1 MSQTPMPQLPEKKPM
16 SRTMSAILMI
26 VLLAVGLGVGVL
38 AGSFVVAPA
47 LSSGLKGDVPIGDL
61 LPLTGD
67 LASFGKTSQVATE
80 FARDDVNAYLSASGA
95 GWSVKLVEEDTATTA
110 TQALSMVQT
119 LYAQGVKV
127 TVGPQSSS
135 EIRGIK
141 DYVNTNHIVLVS
153 QSSTATDLGIANDYI
168 FRFAPN
174 DTVQGRALG
183 RAMINSGAIIT
194 VQMYRNDPWGVGL
207 SSSSGTAFTTN
218 GGTVWGT
225 KIAYDTTTGAT
236 GTAIA
241 TNTAALE
248 SAVTAALADPSV
260 NGNATKVAVQLLAFD
275 EGDKFL
281 AEAGTNTGGAY
292 PTLNNPKLKWFGS
305 DGTTQSSAISS
316 DATASAFANK
326 QYFLNTLF
334 GTVNSAKFSDLDARI
349 ATKLGYHAES
359 YAFNA
364 YDAVWVL
371 ALAIQSAGKYDPVA
385 VQKILNTSYLST
397 STAPYFGASGPIRLN
412 GSGDRVFS
420 DYDLWIVQPSGS
432 TWTWVAVKHYN
443 YLTDSISGL

>member
-1 MSQTPMPQLPEKKPM
+1 M
-16 SRTMSAILMI
+16 AAVLMI
-26 VLLAVGLGVGVL
+26 VLLAVGIGVGVL
-38 AGSFVVAPA
+38 AGSYVVAPA
-47 LSSGLKGDVPIGDL
+47 ISSSLKGAVPIGDL

-80 FARDDVNAYLSASGA
+80 FARDDVNAYLAASGA
-95 GWSVKLVEEDTATTA
+95 GWSVNLVEEDTATTG

-119 LYAQGVKV
+119 LFAQGVKLA
-127 TVGPQSSS
+127 VGPQSSG
-135 EIRGIK
+135 EIRAIK
-141 DYVNTNHIVLVS
+141 DYLNQHNFVVIS
-153 QSSTATDLGIANDYI
+153 QSSTATDLGISNDYV

-174 DTVQGRALG
+174 DTVQGRAIA
-183 RAMINSGAIIT
+183 RSMISSGATVT
-194 VQMYRNDPWGVGL
+194 VQIYRNDPWGQGL
-207 SSSSGTAFTTN
+207 STSSGTAFTAD
-218 GGTVWGT
+218 GGTVWST
-225 KIAYDTTTGAT
+225 KIIYDTTTGAT

-241 TNTAALE
+241 TNTATLE
-248 SAVTAALADPSV
+248 NAVKAALATV
-260 NGNATKVAVQLLAFD
+260 GNNATKVAVQLLAFD

-281 AEAGTNTGGAY
+281 AEAGTNTNNAY
-292 PTLNNPKLKWFGS
+292 PNLNNPNLHWFGS

-349 ATKLGYHAES
+349 TAKLGYHAES

-371 ALAIQSAGKYDPVA
+371 ALALQSVGRYDSVA
-385 VQKILNTSYLST
+385 VQKVLNTSYGT
-397 STAPYFGASGPIRLN
+397 TAAPYFGASGPIRLN
-412 GSGDRVFS
+412 SAGDRVFS
-420 DYDLWIVQPSGS
+420 DYDLWIVQQSGT

-443 YLTDSISGL
+443 YLTDTVINL